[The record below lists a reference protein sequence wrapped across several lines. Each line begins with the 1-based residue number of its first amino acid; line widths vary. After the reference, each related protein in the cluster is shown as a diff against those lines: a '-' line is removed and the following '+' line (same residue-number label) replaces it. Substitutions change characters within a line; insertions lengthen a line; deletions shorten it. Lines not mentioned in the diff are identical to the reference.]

1 MLRFKRE
8 KDRTLNTVINKR
20 GNNTKETQDKTHNKC
35 VSAEP

>member
-20 GNNTKETQDKTHNKC
+20 GNNTKETHHKTDKKC